1 MRRHLLMAGVSLVL
15 LSCKQEA
22 DNIRGIP
29 TQAAVKKEILSI
41 QDEAGLLEEEGYQVF
56 TYEEE
61 DSTVLMQ
68 QYYLV
73 LLKKGKNRN
82 QDSLTAA
89 NLQEQHLKYLN
100 RMYKEGYASLAG
112 PIGTDGELRG
122 IVIYNTRTL
131 KEADSLA
138 NLDPMVQAGRLEVE
152 TLPWWA
158 AKGGKLK

>member
-89 NLQEQHLKYLN
+89 NLQEQHLKHLN

-112 PIGTDGELRG
+112 PIGADGELRG

-138 NLDPMVQAGRLEVE
+138 HLDPMVQAGRLEVE